1 MKRIILSKIENE
13 LLLSSLEELHNS
25 VSDTEQV
32 DDKWFEQLKP
42 TWRLFELELAYYK
55 IRDDKQLPTKKQM
68 IKWLITKIK
77 SKTADLT

>member
-13 LLLSSLEELHNS
+13 LMLSFLEELHNS
-25 VSDTEQV
+25 LSDTEIV
-32 DDKWFEQLKP
+32 DVKWFEKLEP

-68 IKWLITKIK
+68 IKWLIIKIK
-77 SKTADLT
+77 NKTADLT